1 MKEMASQIFRWNVA
15 IVAMNFSS
23 LLESKSFTR
32 AKASITNQFVAKRA
46 KTRRRPDLMVLV
58 VEEEVEEE
66 EAAEREY
73 AMRIKEEN
81 APEEVVADSAIV
93 EAVEEVVEGEVVEG
107 EVVEETEEEVEE
119 ETVGE
124 VVAYAMRTKRV
135 SVTEEARAALVTIR
149 SLRS

>member
-46 KTRRRPDLMVLV
+46 KTRRRPDLMVVVLV

-93 EAVEEVVEGEVVEG
+93 EAVEEVVEGEVVE
-107 EVVEETEEEVEE
+107 ETEEEVEE

-124 VVAYAMRTKRV
+124 VVVVVAYAMRTKRV